1 MEVITR
7 LHDVE
12 SLRSVEYPSQDAVV
26 RLHEKII
33 KQSGG
38 HQGFVSIS
46 NLAFVLETA
55 RDIGEGSP
63 EEEAMVRKAGYLFFN
78 LVNLHPFLDGNKRTA
93 FEVVRNFLN
102 LNRWEFNPSE
112 NDAYSTVKKIASG
125 ELDSLSTERWVARNL
140 SRGKGGN

>member
-1 MEVITR
+1 
-7 LHDVE
+7 
-12 SLRSVEYPSQDAVV
+12 
-26 RLHEKII
+26 
-33 KQSGG
+33 
-38 HQGFVSIS
+38 
-46 NLAFVLETA
+46 
-55 RDIGEGSP
+55 
-63 EEEAMVRKAGYLFFN
+63 MVRKAGYLFFN